1 MKLMEKKDKL
11 NQAYSF
17 YFETFSKNKSDEN
30 KISTQSKKI
39 IKFLIKFFYHYE
51 NAELKN
57 NASKKTA
64 KNNNNNVNVNFNEAP
79 FRVYNFSTSKKINLC
94 FR

>member
-39 IKFLIKFFYHYE
+39 IKFLIKFFLSLWE
-51 NAELKN
+51 CGI
-57 NASKKTA
+57 KKQCVQ
-64 KNNNNNVNVNFNEAP
+64 KD
-79 FRVYNFSTSKKINLC
+79 S
-94 FR
+94 